1 MLEIECL
8 VCGKIIEIPQFID
21 TDDYDGQVA
30 CRECASLLHVKL
42 VVSKVRKYEVVEK
55 GFSRP
60 ASGDRITVTSELR
73 EPTREEANITDIAKY
88 NPLRDYLISYRAAQL
103 QLAFEQIE
111 GIIGCPLETSAYT
124 LKSWWDND
132 RQRPQA
138 FAWLEAGW
146 QVYDVNLSQRI
157 VIFRREPERG

>member
-1 MLEIECL
+1 MVEIECL

-21 TDDYDGQVA
+21 TGNYDGQVA
-30 CRECASLLHVKL
+30 CRECASLLRVKL
-42 VVSKVRKYEVVEK
+42 VGAKVRQYEIVEK
-55 GFSRP
+55 GVSHP
-60 ASGDRITVTSELR
+60 VTGDRISVASELR
-73 EPTREEANITDIAKY
+73 EPTREEANIANIAKY
-88 NPLRDYLISYRAAQL
+88 NPLRDYLISYRASQL

-111 GIIGCPLETSAYT
+111 DIIGCPLETAAYT

-132 RQRPQA
+132 RQHPQA

-157 VIFRREPERG
+157 VIFRRESERG